1 MSTQNL
7 NGAIDH
13 ASASRESVSSY
24 AEVAQRAQ
32 TCRSILAT
40 KGIKLHN
47 ASALGQLFRNAERVA
62 EAWATGSRDGDI
74 RQVLNAAHADR
85 ISQSIILLQDELQI
99 LEPLKRI
106 AGSDMNLSLRNLSQ
120 GKDALWELNLLAFLR
135 QRQVQA
141 NLIDPPDIV
150 AELGFGPYG
159 IACKKVY
166 SERGVEAQMRKGAK
180 RLLPFQGHGLIALN
194 LDDLAPSETL
204 LRCESKETAS
214 AYLHQFNLDFVERH
228 RRVLQRFVMDGK
240 CDGILVS
247 TTTPSDIEHSE
258 TRLNTFTQ
266 TALWTLNEI
275 SLGARLRI
283 DTVGQ
288 TITQR

>member
-1 MSTQNL
+1 MQQTHL
-7 NGAIDH
+7 AAD
-13 ASASRESVSSY
+13 RDKP
-24 AEVAQRAQ
+24 AEVPGSTAAFTLRFAPGHV
-32 TCRSILAT
+32 LAT
-40 KGIKLHN
+40 P
-47 ASALGQLFRNAERVA
+47 AAL
-62 EAWATGSRDGDI
+62 
-74 RQVLNAAHADR
+74 AALA
-85 ISQSIILLQDELQI
+85 Q
-99 LEPLKRI
+99 
-106 AGSDMNLSLRNLSQ
+106 AN
-120 GKDALWELNLLAFLR
+120 NLLAFLR

-180 RLLPFQGHGLIALN
+180 QLLPFQGHGLIALN

-204 LRCESKETAS
+204 LRSESKETAS

-228 RRVLQRFVMDGK
+228 RRVLQRFIMDGK
-240 CDGILVS
+240 CNGILVS

-283 DTVGQ
+283 GAVGQ
-288 TITQR
+288 TITRR